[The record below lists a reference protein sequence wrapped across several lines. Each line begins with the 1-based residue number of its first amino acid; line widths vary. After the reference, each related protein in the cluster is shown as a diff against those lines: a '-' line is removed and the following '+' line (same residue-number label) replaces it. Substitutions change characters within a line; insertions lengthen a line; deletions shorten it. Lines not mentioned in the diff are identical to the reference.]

1 MRDNFTGSSKLP
13 VIYYYIIIPTNY
25 NFILELKAINKKHL
39 QIIKKICKCFFY
51 LEKNLN
57 DY

>member
-25 NFILELKAINKKHL
+25 NLSKNNLLIVTFI
-39 QIIKKICKCFFY
+39 
-51 LEKNLN
+51 
-57 DY
+57 

>member
-1 MRDNFTGSSKLP
+1 MLM
-13 VIYYYIIIPTNY
+13 TNY